1 MDYLKLISEKWNLTA
16 KFNCL
21 QAIYVDAPIALAVPM
36 CGLGLGLGVAPV
48 GVTFNINIYHR
59 SNCRRSKCRTFARIE
74 STTTLLGYSLPSL
87 ARA

>member
-36 CGLGLGLGVAPV
+36 CGPTPGRHAHMALNGLTRT
-48 GVTFNINIYHR
+48 VTKSLWPKWHR
-59 SNCRRSKCRTFARIE
+59 QRGSE
-74 STTTLLGYSLPSL
+74 
-87 ARA
+87 